1 MLSKHKYMMK
11 NIVLLLIL
19 FATQVNSQTKKSI
32 DSINQIP
39 YLNFLKNHTQ
49 LQSVFIKNAI
59 NARKINY
66 SFGEAQSYSKLS
78 LAYYYSGDFEKNL
91 KYSLLAIKIFEKID
105 QQESLA
111 KEYGEL
117 GYRMK
122 KRSLPKALYYMQRGM
137 KISEKNNFEEPLL
150 SIYNNYGM
158 LKKYNK
164 EPDSALLYFRKCL
177 SLKERLKDSI
187 GIPYSLNN
195 IAEVYLDQK
204 KFEAAEKLFEKSLNI
219 RIYLNDKY
227 GMAENYSCLGDL
239 YFAEKK
245 YQKAINNYNTS
256 SEISKKFGFNTLL
269 LHNFQ
274 KISQSYEFSNNT
286 AMALE
291 TYKKHVYYKDSIL
304 NQETNEKIAELEVK
318 FDTNEKEKLII
329 AQENEV
335 KNARNKLIVVSII
348 ALFICIIGFLIY
360 YQQKFKNKQLEQE
373 FKLKNAIAKIET
385 QNKLQQQRL
394 TISRDLHD
402 NIGAQLTFIISS
414 IDNIKYAFPIK
425 DLSLD
430 NKLNK
435 ISEFTKATIL
445 ELRDT
450 IWAMNS
456 NDITFEDLHSRILNF
471 IEKAQ
476 NATEN
481 IHFKCILD
489 SNIEKTKLSSV
500 VGMNLYRTL
509 QEAVNNSIK
518 HASAKNITMEITS
531 HNHKLTIVISDDG
544 IGFDKNESP
553 KGNGLLNMEKRI
565 QEVNGSI
572 NFDRNENGGTQI
584 KIIINN
590 R

>member
-274 KISQSYEFSNNT
+274 KISQCYEFSNNT

-544 IGFDKNESP
+544 IGFDKNDSI

-584 KIIINN
+584 KIKINK
-590 R
+590 

>member
-274 KISQSYEFSNNT
+274 KISQCYEFSNNT

-584 KIIINN
+584 KIKINK
-590 R
+590 

>member
-274 KISQSYEFSNNT
+274 KISQCYEFSNNT

>member
-274 KISQSYEFSNNT
+274 KISQCYEFSNNT

-544 IGFDKNESP
+544 IGFDKNESS

>member
-49 LQSVFIKNAI
+49 LQSVFIKNVI

-274 KISQSYEFSNNT
+274 KISQCYEFSNNT

-481 IHFKCILD
+481 INFKCIID

-553 KGNGLLNMEKRI
+553 KGNELLNMEKRI

-584 KIIINN
+584 KIKINK
-590 R
+590 

>member
-274 KISQSYEFSNNT
+274 KISQCYEFSNNT

-402 NIGAQLTFIISS
+402 NIGARLTFIISS

-544 IGFDKNESP
+544 IGFDKNESS

>member
-1 MLSKHKYMMK
+1 M
-11 NIVLLLIL
+11 
-19 FATQVNSQTKKSI
+19 
-32 DSINQIP
+32 
-39 YLNFLKNHTQ
+39 
-49 LQSVFIKNAI
+49 
-59 NARKINY
+59 
-66 SFGEAQSYSKLS
+66 
-78 LAYYYSGDFEKNL
+78 

-274 KISQSYEFSNNT
+274 KISQCYEFSNNT

-509 QEAVNNSIK
+509 QEAVNNSI
-518 HASAKNITMEITS
+518 
-531 HNHKLTIVISDDG
+531 
-544 IGFDKNESP
+544 
-553 KGNGLLNMEKRI
+553 
-565 QEVNGSI
+565 
-572 NFDRNENGGTQI
+572 
-584 KIIINN
+584 
-590 R
+590 

>member
-177 SLKERLKDSI
+177 SLKKRLKDSI

-274 KISQSYEFSNNT
+274 KISQCYEFSNNT

-373 FKLKNAIAKIET
+373 FKLKNAITKIET

-544 IGFDKNESP
+544 IGFDKNESS

>member
-274 KISQSYEFSNNT
+274 KISQCYEFSNNT

-481 IHFKCILD
+481 INFKCIID

-500 VGMNLYRTL
+500 VGMNLYRTI

-518 HASAKNITMEITS
+518 HAAAKNISMEITS
-531 HNHKLTIVISDDG
+531 DNHKLSIVISDDG
-544 IGFDKNESP
+544 IGFDKNDSI

-584 KIIINN
+584 KIKINK
-590 R
+590 

>member
-274 KISQSYEFSNNT
+274 KISQCYEFSNNT

-584 KIIINN
+584 KINK
-590 R
+590 

>member
-274 KISQSYEFSNNT
+274 KISQCYEFSNNT

-553 KGNGLLNMEKRI
+553 KGNELLNMEKRI

>member
-239 YFAEKK
+239 YFAEK
-245 YQKAINNYNTS
+245 
-256 SEISKKFGFNTLL
+256 
-269 LHNFQ
+269 
-274 KISQSYEFSNNT
+274 
-286 AMALE
+286 
-291 TYKKHVYYKDSIL
+291 
-304 NQETNEKIAELEVK
+304 
-318 FDTNEKEKLII
+318 
-329 AQENEV
+329 
-335 KNARNKLIVVSII
+335 
-348 ALFICIIGFLIY
+348 
-360 YQQKFKNKQLEQE
+360 
-373 FKLKNAIAKIET
+373 
-385 QNKLQQQRL
+385 
-394 TISRDLHD
+394 
-402 NIGAQLTFIISS
+402 
-414 IDNIKYAFPIK
+414 NIK
-425 DLSLD
+425 
-430 NKLNK
+430 KL
-435 ISEFTKATIL
+435 
-445 ELRDT
+445 
-450 IWAMNS
+450 
-456 NDITFEDLHSRILNF
+456 
-471 IEKAQ
+471 
-476 NATEN
+476 
-481 IHFKCILD
+481 
-489 SNIEKTKLSSV
+489 
-500 VGMNLYRTL
+500 
-509 QEAVNNSIK
+509 
-518 HASAKNITMEITS
+518 
-531 HNHKLTIVISDDG
+531 
-544 IGFDKNESP
+544 
-553 KGNGLLNMEKRI
+553 
-565 QEVNGSI
+565 
-572 NFDRNENGGTQI
+572 
-584 KIIINN
+584 
-590 R
+590 

>member
-274 KISQSYEFSNNT
+274 KISQCYEFSNNT

-335 KNARNKLIVVSII
+335 KNTRNKLIVVSII

-544 IGFDKNESP
+544 IGFDKNESS

>member
-164 EPDSALLYFRKCL
+164 EPDSALFYFRKCL

-204 KFEAAEKLFEKSLNI
+204 KFEPAKRLFEKSLNI
-219 RIYLNDKY
+219 RINLNDKY
-227 GMAENYSCLGDL
+227 GIAENYSCLGDL

-256 SEISKKFGFNTLL
+256 SEISKKFRFNTLL
-269 LHNFQ
+269 LHNFHRA
-274 KISQSYEFSNNT
+274 SQSYEFSNNT

-291 TYKKHVYYKDSIL
+291 AFKKHVFYKDSIL

-481 IHFKCILD
+481 INFKCIID

-500 VGMNLYRTL
+500 VGMNLYRTI

-518 HASAKNITMEITS
+518 HAAAKNISMEITS
-531 HNHKLTIVISDDG
+531 DNHKLSIVISDDG
-544 IGFDKNESP
+544 IGFDKNDSI

-584 KIIINN
+584 KIKINK
-590 R
+590 